1 MVEQVNGTNGV
12 KPTTVEWPKAYSPRE
27 KEQEP
32 LWTWDLSN
40 ADKGTQVE
48 RTVKPDEAEKPA
60 KKEDTNVKPTPHK
73 VNKGFYAATQDKNP
87 KIGGKNGILAN
98 DGEKIRKSDDPA
110 GTVADAVIST
120 KSDAAETAQM
130 KNQVRQMIIAANPS
144 VFGKDG
150 SLKKDKDGKVIADLG
165 KLDLPTKSLLL
176 ATLDKADPK
185 RTVIPKGFYPA
196 FNDKNASIN
205 GLTESEIRQN
215 EGKKGSGTCG
225 AVQVL
230 NALLKTKGAQFM
242 ASGERKAALLNDLV
256 RKNPSVF
263 DENGRV
269 RKDADFSKLDVP
281 SLAYMENAYGKLP
294 YKSSKPVV
302 IGRNG
307 AYAVGTGQN
316 AKFYLAN
323 GKEISAAAFKENC
336 PSIYKSVTGKA

>member
-1 MVEQVNGTNGV
+1 MVEPVSGTNG
-12 KPTTVEWPKAYSPRE
+12 PSSTPASEWRPPMKAP
-27 KEQEP
+27 EQKIPMFE
-32 LWTWDLSN
+32 WQQSTGN
-40 ADKGTQVE
+40 KGTEVE
-48 RTVKPDEAEKPA
+48 RTAQPDEAKKPE

-73 VNKGFYAATQDKNP
+73 VNKGFYAATQDKNS
-87 KIGGKNGILAN
+87 KISGKDGILAN
-98 DGEKIRKSDDPA
+98 NGEKIRKSDDPA

-120 KSDAAETAQM
+120 KSYTAETAQM

-144 VFGKDG
+144 VFEKDG

-165 KLDLPTKSLLL
+165 KLDLPTRTHLQ

-196 FNDKNASIN
+196 FGDKNASIN

-215 EGKKGSGTCG
+215 EGKKGEETCG

-230 NALLKTKGAQFM
+230 NALLKTKGAHIM

-263 DENGRV
+263 DEDGKV
-269 RKDADFSKLDVP
+269 KKDADFSKLDVP
-281 SLAYMENAYGKLP
+281 SLDYMAKAYGKLP

-302 IGRNG
+302 IARNG
-307 AYAVGTGQN
+307 AYAVGTGKE

-323 GKEISAAAFKENC
+323 GKEISAAAFKKNC
-336 PSIYKSVTGKA
+336 PSIYKSVTGEA

>member
-1 MVEQVNGTNGV
+1 MVEQVNGANGV
-12 KPTTVEWPKAYSPRE
+12 KPTAREWPQSFLPRE
-27 KEQEP
+27 KEQLP
-32 LWTWDLSN
+32 LLQWNPSN
-40 ADKGTQVE
+40 VGQGTQVE

-60 KKEDTNVKPTPHK
+60 KKDDTNVKPTPHK
-73 VNKGFYAATQDKNP
+73 VNKGFYAATQDKNS
-87 KIGGKNGILAN
+87 KISGKDGILAN
-98 DGEKIRKSDDPA
+98 NGEKIRKSDDPA

-144 VFGKDG
+144 VFEKDG

-165 KLDLPTKSLLL
+165 KLDLPTRSHLLQ
-176 ATLDKADPK
+176 TLDKANPK

-196 FNDKNASIN
+196 FGDKNASIN
-205 GLTESEIRQN
+205 GLTESGIRQN
-215 EGKKGSGTCG
+215 EGKKGSETCG

-230 NALLKTKGAQFM
+230 NALLKTKGANFM

-281 SLAYMENAYGKLP
+281 SIAYMENAYGKLP

-307 AYAVGTGQN
+307 AYAVGTGQD

-323 GKEISAAAFKENC
+323 GKQISEAAFKENC
-336 PSIYKSVTGKA
+336 PGIYKSVKGEA

>member
-1 MVEQVNGTNGV
+1 MMCIQEYKKGDLTMVEPVSGTNGV
-12 KPTTVEWPKAYSPRE
+12 KPTNEEWHPPLLAPKE
-27 KEQEP
+27 EEQP
-32 LWTWDLSN
+32 LFQWNPSIG
-40 ADKGTQVE
+40 DKGTKVE
-48 RTVKPDEAEKPA
+48 KTAKPDEAKKTEK
-60 KKEDTNVKPTPHK
+60 KWDTNVKPTPHK
-73 VNKGFYAATQDKNP
+73 VNKGFYAATQDKNSA
-87 KIGGKNGILAN
+87 IGGKDGILAN
-98 DGEKIRKSDDPA
+98 NGEKIRKSDDPA

-144 VFGKDG
+144 VFEKDG

-165 KLDLPTKSLLL
+165 KLDIPTKSHLM

-196 FNDKNASIN
+196 FGDKNASIN

-215 EGKKGSGTCG
+215 EGKKGEETCG

-230 NALLKTKGAQFM
+230 NALLKTKGAHLM

-269 RKDADFSKLDVP
+269 KKDADFSKLDVP
-281 SLAYMENAYGKLP
+281 SLDYMEKAYGKLP
-294 YKSSKPVV
+294 YNSSKPVV

-307 AYAVGTGQN
+307 AYAVGTGKD

-323 GKEISAAAFKENC
+323 GKEISAEAFK
-336 PSIYKSVTGKA
+336 

>member
-1 MVEQVNGTNGV
+1 MVEPVNGTNGV
-12 KPTTVEWPKAYSPRE
+12 KPTAEQWRPPMLPPE
-27 KEQEP
+27 KEQLP
-32 LWTWDLSN
+32 LWQWDPSN
-40 ADKGTQVE
+40 RDKGTQVE
-48 RTVKPDEAEKPA
+48 KTTKPDEAKKPE

-87 KIGGKNGILAN
+87 KISGKDGILAN
-98 DGEKIRKSDDPA
+98 NGEKIRKSDDPA

-144 VFGKDG
+144 VFEKDG

-165 KLDLPTKSLLL
+165 KLDLPTKSHLL
-176 ATLDKADPK
+176 ATLDKANPK

-196 FNDKNASIN
+196 FGDKDASIN
-205 GLTESEIRQN
+205 GLTESQIRQN
-215 EGKKGSGTCG
+215 EGKKGSETCG

-263 DENGRV
+263 DESGRV
-269 RKDADFSKLDVP
+269 RKNADFSKLDVP
-281 SLAYMENAYGKLP
+281 SLDYMEEAYGKLP

-302 IGRNG
+302 IGNNG
-307 AYAVGTGQN
+307 AYAVGTGKD

-323 GKEISAAAFKENC
+323 GKEISAAAFKNNC
-336 PSIYKSVTGKA
+336 PSIYKSVTGEA